1 LTASIS
7 IEVDVVTAERLV
19 TIVQA
24 NATALTDSVGRRWAR
39 RTGKRYG
46 AQEWLTR
53 DSLAAVESA
62 ISAAKESR

>member
-24 NATALTDSVGRRWAR
+24 NALTDSVGRRWAR

-53 DSLAAVESA
+53 GSLATVESA